1 MLLGRSIDRMHV
13 SPVFNLL
20 AASARTGL
28 IRALDGPF
36 ASLARRRLLS
46 IPSLIKPEDD
56 WI

>member
-13 SPVFNLL
+13 SPVFRLA

-36 ASLARRRLLS
+36 VSLALRRLLS

>member
-13 SPVFNLL
+13 SPVFSLV

-28 IRALDGPF
+28 IRALDGSF
-36 ASLARRRLLS
+36 ASLALRRLLS

>member
-13 SPVFNLL
+13 SPVFSLVP
-20 AASARTGL
+20 ASARTGL
-28 IRALDGPF
+28 IRAFDGPF
-36 ASLARRRLLS
+36 IFLALRRLLS